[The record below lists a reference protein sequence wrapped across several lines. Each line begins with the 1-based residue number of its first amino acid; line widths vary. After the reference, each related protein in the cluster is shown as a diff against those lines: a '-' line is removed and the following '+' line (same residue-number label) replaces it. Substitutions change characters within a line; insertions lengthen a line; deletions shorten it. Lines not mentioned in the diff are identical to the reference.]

1 MTSPTSGPL
10 VTRDDTGGV
19 ATITLHSPG
28 LSGQSRTE
36 LTAAFRD
43 VAADDAVRA
52 VILTGSGRA
61 FCVGQDLAE
70 HVSAL
75 RADPARALD
84 VVADSYNP
92 MVLALAAVQVPVIT
106 GINGACVGAGL
117 GLALAADI
125 RVAAAGAKLGT
136 AFTGIGLASDSA
148 LASRLVACLG
158 VSRATELLLFPEPF
172 SAETALQ
179 WGLVHRVV
187 EPGQVLPEV
196 QALASRLAH
205 GPTAAYRAVKTILAS
220 AAVSSLDQALAL
232 EARLQAALGLTGDH
246 REAVEAFLAKRQP
259 SFVGR

>member
-10 VTRDDTGGV
+10 VTRDDAGGV

-84 VVADSYNP
+84 VVADSTIP
-92 MVLALAAVQVPVIT
+92 WCWRWP
-106 GINGACVGAGL
+106 
-117 GLALAADI
+117 
-125 RVAAAGAKLGT
+125 R
-136 AFTGIGLASDSA
+136 
-148 LASRLVACLG
+148 
-158 VSRATELLLFPEPF
+158 
-172 SAETALQ
+172 
-179 WGLVHRVV
+179 
-187 EPGQVLPEV
+187 
-196 QALASRLAH
+196 
-205 GPTAAYRAVKTILAS
+205 YRY
-220 AAVSSLDQALAL
+220 
-232 EARLQAALGLTGDH
+232 R
-246 REAVEAFLAKRQP
+246 
-259 SFVGR
+259 